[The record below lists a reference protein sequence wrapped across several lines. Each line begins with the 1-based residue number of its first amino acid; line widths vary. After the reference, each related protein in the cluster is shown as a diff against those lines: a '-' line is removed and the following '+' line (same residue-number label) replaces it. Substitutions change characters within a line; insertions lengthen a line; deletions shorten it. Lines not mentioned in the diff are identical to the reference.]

1 MPPSTWVAAVYWW
14 DAKTRKRIQKNA
26 ATIKNEKVRA
36 LQNHLD
42 LDDEEVNNITFNG
55 NEFIHGDRE
64 YLVLEDEE
72 ADKRAEEYI
81 KDTAWAFKPSFL
93 SAHTGIDED
102 VFNILS
108 EKCEDSNNAVLSM
121 IKDFDHFVSDAISS
135 DGRGHFIATYDHDES
150 IEEINNT
157 EYFIYRTN

>member
-1 MPPSTWVAAVYWW
+1 MNE
-14 DAKTRKRIQKNA
+14 D
-26 ATIKNEKVRA
+26 TIKNEKVRA

-55 NEFIHGDRE
+55 NDFIHGDRE

-93 SAHTGIDED
+93 YAHNGIDED

>member
-1 MPPSTWVAAVYWW
+1 MNE
-14 DAKTRKRIQKNA
+14 D
-26 ATIKNEKVRA
+26 TIKNEKVRA

-55 NEFIHGDRE
+55 NDFIHGDRE

>member
-1 MPPSTWVAAVYWW
+1 MNE
-14 DAKTRKRIQKNA
+14 D
-26 ATIKNEKVRA
+26 TIKNEKVRA

-64 YLVLEDEE
+64 DLVLEDEE

-157 EYFIYRTN
+157 EYFIDRNN

>member
-1 MPPSTWVAAVYWW
+1 MNE
-14 DAKTRKRIQKNA
+14 D
-26 ATIKNEKVRA
+26 TIKNEKVRA

-121 IKDFDHFVSDAISS
+121 IKDFDHFVSDASSS

>member
-1 MPPSTWVAAVYWW
+1 MNE
-14 DAKTRKRIQKNA
+14 D
-26 ATIKNEKVRA
+26 TIKNEKVRA

-55 NEFIHGDRE
+55 SEFMHGDRE
-64 YLVLEDEE
+64 YLVLKDEE

-157 EYFIYRTN
+157 EYFI

>member
-1 MPPSTWVAAVYWW
+1 MNK
-14 DAKTRKRIQKNA
+14 D
-26 ATIKNEKVRA
+26 TIKNEKVRA

>member
-1 MPPSTWVAAVYWW
+1 MNE
-14 DAKTRKRIQKNA
+14 D
-26 ATIKNEKVRA
+26 TIKNEKVRA

-108 EKCEDSNNAVLSM
+108 EKCEDSNDAVLSM

-157 EYFIYRTN
+157 EYFIYRIN

>member
-1 MPPSTWVAAVYWW
+1 MNE
-14 DAKTRKRIQKNA
+14 D
-26 ATIKNEKVRA
+26 TIKNEKVRA

-81 KDTAWAFKPSFL
+81 KDTAWAIKPTYL

>member
-1 MPPSTWVAAVYWW
+1 MNE
-14 DAKTRKRIQKNA
+14 D
-26 ATIKNEKVRA
+26 TIKNEIVRA

-55 NEFIHGDRE
+55 SEFMHGDRE
-64 YLVLEDEE
+64 YLVLKDEE

-121 IKDFDHFVSDAISS
+121 IKDFDHFVSDAISL
-135 DGRGHFIATYDHDES
+135 DGRGHFLATYDLDES

>member
-1 MPPSTWVAAVYWW
+1 MNE
-14 DAKTRKRIQKNA
+14 D
-26 ATIKNEKVRA
+26 TIKNEKVRA

-55 NEFIHGDRE
+55 SEFMHGDRE
-64 YLVLEDEE
+64 YLVLKDEE

-81 KDTAWAFKPSFL
+81 KDTAWAFNPSFL

-102 VFNILS
+102 VFKILS
-108 EKCEDSNNAVLSM
+108 EKCEDSNDAVLSI

-150 IEEINNT
+150 IEKINNT

>member
-1 MPPSTWVAAVYWW
+1 MPLLCGWRPHT
-14 DAKTRKRIQKNA
+14 DEMPKRKRIQMNED
-26 ATIKNEKVRA
+26 TIKNEKVRA
-36 LQNHLD
+36 LQNHLN

-102 VFNILS
+102 VFNTLS
-108 EKCEDSNNAVLSM
+108 EKCEDSNDAVLSM

-135 DGRGHFIATYDHDES
+135 VIF
-150 IEEINNT
+150 NKNW
-157 EYFIYRTN
+157 

>member
-1 MPPSTWVAAVYWW
+1 MNE
-14 DAKTRKRIQKNA
+14 D
-26 ATIKNEKVRA
+26 TIKNEKVRA
-36 LQNHLD
+36 LQNHLN

>member
-1 MPPSTWVAAVYWW
+1 MNE
-14 DAKTRKRIQKNA
+14 D
-26 ATIKNEKVRA
+26 TIKNEKVRA

-42 LDDEEVNNITFNG
+42 LDDEVVNNITFNG

>member
-1 MPPSTWVAAVYWW
+1 M
-14 DAKTRKRIQKNA
+14 NA
-26 ATIKNEKVRA
+26 DTIKNEKVRA

>member
-1 MPPSTWVAAVYWW
+1 MNE
-14 DAKTRKRIQKNA
+14 D
-26 ATIKNEKVRA
+26 TIKNEKVRA
-36 LQNHLD
+36 LQNHLN

-102 VFNILS
+102 VFNTLS
-108 EKCEDSNNAVLSM
+108 EKCEDSNDAVLSM

-135 DGRGHFIATYDHDES
+135 DGRGHFIATYDNDES

>member
-1 MPPSTWVAAVYWW
+1 M
-14 DAKTRKRIQKNA
+14 NE

-36 LQNHLD
+36 LQNHLN

>member
-1 MPPSTWVAAVYWW
+1 MNE
-14 DAKTRKRIQKNA
+14 D
-26 ATIKNEKVRA
+26 TIKNEKVRA

-55 NEFIHGDRE
+55 SEFMHGDRE
-64 YLVLEDEE
+64 YLVLKDEE

-81 KDTAWAFKPSFL
+81 KDTAWAFNPSFL
-93 SAHTGIDED
+93 SAHTGINED
-102 VFNILS
+102 IFNILS
-108 EKCEDSNNAVLSM
+108 EKCEDSNDAVLSM
-121 IKDFDHFVSDAISS
+121 IKNFDHFVNDAISS

>member
-1 MPPSTWVAAVYWW
+1 MNE
-14 DAKTRKRIQKNA
+14 D
-26 ATIKNEKVRA
+26 TIKNEKVRA

-55 NEFIHGDRE
+55 SEFMHGDRE
-64 YLVLEDEE
+64 YLVLKDEE

-81 KDTAWAFKPSFL
+81 KDTAWAFNPSFL
-93 SAHTGIDED
+93 SAHTG
-102 VFNILS
+102 
-108 EKCEDSNNAVLSM
+108 EKCEDSNDAVLSM

-150 IEEINNT
+150 IEKINNT

>member
-1 MPPSTWVAAVYWW
+1 MNE
-14 DAKTRKRIQKNA
+14 D
-26 ATIKNEKVRA
+26 TIKNEKVRA

-135 DGRGHFIATYDHDES
+135 DGRVHFIATYDHDES

>member
-1 MPPSTWVAAVYWW
+1 MNE
-14 DAKTRKRIQKNA
+14 D
-26 ATIKNEKVRA
+26 TIKNEKVRA

-157 EYFIYRTN
+157 EYFIYITN

>member
-1 MPPSTWVAAVYWW
+1 MNE
-14 DAKTRKRIQKNA
+14 D
-26 ATIKNEKVRA
+26 TIKNEKVRA

-108 EKCEDSNNAVLSM
+108 EKCEDSNDAVLSM

>member
-1 MPPSTWVAAVYWW
+1 MNE
-14 DAKTRKRIQKNA
+14 D
-26 ATIKNEKVRA
+26 TIKNEKVRA

-135 DGRGHFIATYDHDES
+135 DGRGHFIATHDHDES

>member
-1 MPPSTWVAAVYWW
+1 MNE
-14 DAKTRKRIQKNA
+14 D
-26 ATIKNEKVRA
+26 TIKNEKVRA
-36 LQNHLD
+36 LQNHLN

-102 VFNILS
+102 VFKILS
-108 EKCEDSNNAVLSM
+108 EKCEDSNDAVLSM

-135 DGRGHFIATYDHDES
+135 DGRGHFIATYDNDES

>member
-1 MPPSTWVAAVYWW
+1 MNE
-14 DAKTRKRIQKNA
+14 D
-26 ATIKNEKVRA
+26 TIKNEKVRA